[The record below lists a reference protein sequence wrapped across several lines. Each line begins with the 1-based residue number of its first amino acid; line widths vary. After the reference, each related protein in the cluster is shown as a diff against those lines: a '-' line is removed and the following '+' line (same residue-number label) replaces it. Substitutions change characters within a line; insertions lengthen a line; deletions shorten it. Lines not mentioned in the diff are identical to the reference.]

1 MILNTSENMQTV
13 DTVLDLI
20 GNTPL
25 LKAKHLDTGKC
36 ELFLKLECQNPGGS
50 IKDRIALSMI
60 AAAEKEG
67 KIKKGGTLVEATA
80 GNTGLGLALVAAQ
93 KGYKLILV
101 IPDKM
106 SQEKISHLRALGA
119 QIINTRSDVEKGHP
133 EYYQDMAER
142 IAKETPNAYFI
153 NQFANM
159 ANPAAHEESTA
170 PEIWEQMEHRV
181 DAVVCG
187 VGSGGT
193 LTGFGRFFSKVSP
206 ETEMVLA
213 DPAGSVLADYVKTG
227 KLGKAG
233 SWYVEGIGE
242 DFIPSVA
249 DMAMVKKAYTITDGE
264 SFTAVRELLK
274 KEGVLAGSSTGTLLA
289 AALKYCRES
298 KTAKRV
304 VTVVGDSGNKYLSK
318 MFNDYWMADQGF
330 LERPSFGDLRD
341 LVARPFPEGSVC
353 SVTPGDTLATAYRRM
368 RLYEYSQLPVIDD
381 GRVAGVLDESDI
393 LLAVQEQPANYG
405 RQVKD
410 HMSRKLVTLRASTK
424 LKEVAELLDQG
435 LVGLL
440 YHEGRFYGL
449 ITRVDLLNHLR
460 RRA

>member
-1 MILNTSENMQTV
+1 MTSKTGENMQTV

-25 LKAKHLDTGKC
+25 LKVKHLDTGKC

-67 KIKKGGTLVEATA
+67 KITKGGTLVEATA

-106 SQEKISHLRALGA
+106 SKEKISHLRALGA

-142 IAKETPNAYFI
+142 IAKETPNAFFI
-153 NQFANM
+153 NQFANQ
-159 ANPAAHEESTA
+159 ANPAAHEQSTA

-193 LTGFGRFFSKVSP
+193 LTGLGRFFARVSP

-233 SWYVEGIGE
+233 SWYVEG
-242 DFIPSVA
+242 
-249 DMAMVKKAYTITDGE
+249 
-264 SFTAVRELLK
+264 
-274 KEGVLAGSSTGTLLA
+274 
-289 AALKYCRES
+289 
-298 KTAKRV
+298 
-304 VTVVGDSGNKYLSK
+304 
-318 MFNDYWMADQGF
+318 
-330 LERPSFGDLRD
+330 
-341 LVARPFPEGSVC
+341 
-353 SVTPGDTLATAYRRM
+353 
-368 RLYEYSQLPVIDD
+368 
-381 GRVAGVLDESDI
+381 
-393 LLAVQEQPANYG
+393 
-405 RQVKD
+405 
-410 HMSRKLVTLRASTK
+410 
-424 LKEVAELLDQG
+424 
-435 LVGLL
+435 
-440 YHEGRFYGL
+440 
-449 ITRVDLLNHLR
+449 
-460 RRA
+460 